1 MTMPTRLWNL
11 LCNLKLAIWL
21 ASVATVLTMAGSIVM
36 IKFPKTFG
44 SIDQMILADWFAR
57 FGQARPGLSWWLW
70 LVAGAVLLL
79 GLNTLCCFFDWLL
92 RIRARWRKSGEYLIH
107 LGFIL
112 CLGAFVWGS
121 LAGSRSEG
129 NAIRVGESLPLAG
142 LLPGHA
148 LRLDTF
154 EPVFVGGQFSDMR
167 STLTLLRDGREL
179 RTEVIRL
186 NHPLTEGDL
195 IVLPATFAQEAE
207 GFRCDSPQ
215 GSIELRPGSV
225 LRLPDGRVLRV
236 LRFFADVRRGGDGR
250 IYPVGN
256 EVNNPAFEL
265 ELLHPQDGP
274 WRGWYLLREG
284 LPAPLTAAGIQL
296 QPREP
301 LLRAISVLTINRD
314 PGAELAKIGGILMGL
329 GVALALLS
337 FYAKRRR
344 GDRPELD

>member
-1 MTMPTRLWNL
+1 MLTRLWNL
-11 LCNLKLAIWL
+11 LCNLKLTIWL

-36 IKFPKTFG
+36 IKYPKTFG

-57 FGQARPGLSWWLW
+57 FGQARPGLTWWLW
-70 LVAGAVLLL
+70 VVAAAVLLL
-79 GLNTLCCFFDWLL
+79 GLNTLCCFLDWLL

-112 CLGAFVWGS
+112 CLVALVWGS
-121 LAGSRSEG
+121 FAGSRSEG
-129 NAIRVGESLPLAG
+129 NAIRVGDTLPLEN

-148 LRLDTF
+148 LRLDAF

-179 RTEVIRL
+179 RTEVIRI

-207 GFRCDSPQ
+207 GFRCDSTQ

-225 LRLPDGRVLRV
+225 LRLADGDILRI
-236 LRFFADVRRGGDGR
+236 LRFFPDVRRGGDGR
-250 IYPVGN
+250 IYPVGD
-256 EVNNPAFEL
+256 ELDNPAFEI
-265 ELLHPQDGP
+265 ELLHPQGDP
-274 WRGWYLLREG
+274 WRGWYVVREG
-284 LPAPLTAAGIQL
+284 LPTPLVAAGLQL
-296 QPREP
+296 RPREP

-314 PGAELAKIGGILMGL
+314 PGADLAKIGGFLMGL
-329 GVALALLS
+329 GVALALIS
-337 FYAKRRR
+337 FYAKRSR
-344 GDRPELD
+344 GDRPEIV

>member
-1 MTMPTRLWNL
+1 MLTRIWNL
-11 LCNLKLAIWL
+11 LCNLKLTIWL
-21 ASVATVLTMAGSIVM
+21 ASITTVLTMAGSIVM

-57 FGQARPGLSWWLW
+57 FGQTRPELSWWLGI
-70 LVAGAVLLL
+70 VFAAVLLL
-79 GLNTLCCFFDWLL
+79 GLNTLCCFLDWLL

-112 CLGAFVWGS
+112 CLVAFVWGS

-129 NAIRVGESLPLAG
+129 NAIRVGDTLPLDSH
-142 LLPGHA
+142 LPGHA
-148 LRLDTF
+148 LRLDAF
-154 EPVFVGGQFSDMR
+154 EPVFINGQFSDMR
-167 STLTLLRDGREL
+167 STLTLLHDGREL
-179 RTEVIRL
+179 RQQVIRL

-215 GSIELRPGSV
+215 GSVELRPGSV
-225 LRLPDGRVLRV
+225 MRLADGKVLRT
-236 LRFFADVRRGGDGR
+236 LRFFPDVQRGGDGR
-250 IYPVGN
+250 IYPVGD

-265 ELLHPQDGP
+265 ELLHPQDDP

-284 LPAPLTAAGIQL
+284 LPAPLVAAGLQL
-296 QPREP
+296 RPREP
-301 LLRAISVLTINRD
+301 LLRAVSVLTINRD
-314 PGAELAKIGGILMGL
+314 PGAELAKLGGILMGL
-329 GVALALLS
+329 GVVLALVS